1 MACIGPAGERLVRY
15 ARSAL
20 GVGPQETTQDGR
32 VTLEETP
39 CAFSCGVA
47 PVVEID
53 GKLICRVREDALSAT
68 LSALRGTHGA
78 ST

>member
-1 MACIGPAGERLVRY
+1 MPAKVPGTVSCRIELFGL

-20 GVGPQETTQDGR
+20 GFGPQETTQDGR

-53 GKLICRVREDALSAT
+53 GKLIGRVREDALSAT
-68 LSALRGTHGA
+68 L
-78 ST
+78 